1 MKNKTFD
8 RLFLKISKRLCDNF
22 WKLGSNFLA
31 TYFSEQLSFIIEH
44 NQDSPS
50 LDPALCLDRGLGS
63 ALFLVFSLE
72 HVMKKY
78 HDLISFHNDFI
89 TVIRLISLGSF
100 HFKLILTT
108 FF

>member
-1 MKNKTFD
+1 MWQLLTIRQQFF
-8 RLFLKISKRLCDNF
+8 RFL
-22 WKLGSNFLA
+22 GNFLA
-31 TYFSEQLSFIIEH
+31 TYFSEQFCSIIEH

-100 HFKLILTT
+100 DFKLILTT